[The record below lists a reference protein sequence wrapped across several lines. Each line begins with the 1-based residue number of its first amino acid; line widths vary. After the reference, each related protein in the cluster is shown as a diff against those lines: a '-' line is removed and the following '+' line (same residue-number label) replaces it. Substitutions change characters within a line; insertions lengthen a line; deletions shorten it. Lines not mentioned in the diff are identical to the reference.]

1 MTRLAERKYLL
12 LILVLIAL
20 TIRESFTTQ
29 QLLVSIIFVNIVV
42 MAVML
47 VVFEGRRE
55 RQVALV
61 AAAAIIATEWVHYVA
76 PDELRL
82 WDVVAYHAL
91 LILFLGFAVAVILG
105 NIFEKQTVTSD
116 AVLGAVCGYL
126 LAGFVWGNIYNLTEQ
141 LLPGSFNV
149 APALVHQLTT
159 WEGSSAL
166 FLYFSTVTLTTMG
179 YGDVTPVH
187 PPATAFATLEAIFGQ
202 FYIAVVVAQLVGL
215 RLARLVVTKDKE

>member
-20 TIRESFTTQ
+20 TIRESFTTR
-29 QLLVSIIFVNIVV
+29 QLLLSIIFVNIVV
-42 MAVML
+42 LAVML
-47 VVFEGRRE
+47 VVFERRRE

-61 AAAAIIATEWVHYVA
+61 AAAAIIATEGVHYVGL
-76 PDELRL
+76 DELRL
-82 WDVVAYHAL
+82 WDAVAYHAL
-91 LILFLGFAVAVILG
+91 LILFLGFAVAVILR

-126 LAGFVWGNIYNLTEQ
+126 LAGFAWGNVYNLTEQ
-141 LLPGSFNV
+141 LLPGSFSV
-149 APALVHQLTT
+149 VPALAHQVTT

-166 FLYFSTVTLTTMG
+166 FQYFSAVTLTTMG
-179 YGDVTPVH
+179 YGDVTPAH
-187 PPATAFATLEAIFGQ
+187 PPATAFATLEAVFGQ

-215 RLARLVVTKDKE
+215 RLARLVVPEDKE

>member
-29 QLLVSIIFVNIVV
+29 QLLISIVFVNIVV
-42 MAVML
+42 LAVML
-47 VVFEGRRE
+47 VVFERRRE

-61 AAAAIIATEWVHYVA
+61 AAALIIATEWVHYVG

-82 WDVVAYHAL
+82 WDAVAYHAL
-91 LILFLGFAVAVILG
+91 LILFLGFAVAVILR

-126 LAGFVWGNIYNLTEQ
+126 LAGFVWGNVYNLTEQ
-141 LLPGSFNV
+141 LLPG
-149 APALVHQLTT
+149 
-159 WEGSSAL
+159 
-166 FLYFSTVTLTTMG
+166 
-179 YGDVTPVH
+179 
-187 PPATAFATLEAIFGQ
+187 
-202 FYIAVVVAQLVGL
+202 
-215 RLARLVVTKDKE
+215 